1 MSYSVFQLCLLP
13 SLPISLSILQL
24 CLLLIA
30 THIFGDFSPTPC
42 TLYPWI
48 VCHCSEL
55 SSVSVQWYH
64 SLKHHH
70 SLTVSSTIVCISEDI
85 QYITETP
92 CERSLSISSSEYHVS
107 SLQTTIPVSWRGL
120 WGLIHLS
127 IIKIVSPFLR
137 WTLTMRLI
145 RDLDILAK

>member
-1 MSYSVFQLCLLP
+1 MSYSVFSAMPLP

-30 THIFGDFSPTPC
+30 THIFGDFSLTPY
-42 TLYPWI
+42 TLYPSI

-55 SSVSVQWYH
+55 SSVFVQWYH
-64 SLKHHH
+64 SLKHHY

-92 CERSLSISSSEYHVS
+92 CEWSLLSSWEYHVS
-107 SLQTTIPVSWRGL
+107 SLQTTIPVSWRAL
-120 WGLIHLS
+120 WGWIHLS